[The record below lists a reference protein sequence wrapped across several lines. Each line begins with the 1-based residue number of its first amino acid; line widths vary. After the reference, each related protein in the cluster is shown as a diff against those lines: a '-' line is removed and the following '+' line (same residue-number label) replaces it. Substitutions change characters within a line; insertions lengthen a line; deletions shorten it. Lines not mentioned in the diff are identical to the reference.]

1 MVKIE
6 DVLKYT
12 NDKDL
17 QVVFQKKVAEEGA
30 REDVKSIKELIKD
43 KRIIDVDVILLI
55 EKLPEN
61 LKSQKE
67 ELLKI
72 FQEYLEQ
79 EDEIQ
84 NYYEEKY
91 FKLGVME
98 ALTIIINYFK
108 NIESKTKQEERV
120 INEIGELVIPIEFRE
135 ALDLKFEDR
144 AILTLDPE
152 SKEIRLRKKIN

>member
-1 MVKIE
+1 M
-6 DVLKYT
+6 
-12 NDKDL
+12 
-17 QVVFQKKVAEEGA
+17 
-30 REDVKSIKELIKD
+30 
-43 KRIIDVDVILLI
+43 
-55 EKLPEN
+55 
-61 LKSQKE
+61 KSQKE

-108 NIESKTKQEERV
+108 NRESKTKQEERV
-120 INEIGELVIPIEFRE
+120 INEIGQLVIPIEFRE
-135 ALDLKFEDR
+135 ALDLKFEDK

-152 SKEIRLRKKIN
+152 SKEI

>member
-17 QVVFQKKVAEEGA
+17 QVVFQKKVAEEGT
-30 REDVKSIKELIKD
+30 REDVESIKELIKD
-43 KRIIDVDVILLI
+43 KRITDVDVILLI
-55 EKLPEN
+55 ENLPEN

-108 NIESKTKQEERV
+108 NRESKTKQEERV
-120 INEIGELVIPIEFRE
+120 INEIGQLVIPIEFRE
-135 ALDLKFEDR
+135 ALDLKFEDK

-152 SKEIRLRKKIN
+152 SKEI